1 MKTGKS
7 KKILSVFL
15 AVLTVLSMALPG
27 LTAFA
32 AEIDEGGGVIG
43 VYDIEIFTRTEILFP
58 PMPKTGS
65 RITLSICMKATKS
78 SLHISL

>member
-15 AVLTVLSMALPG
+15 AVLTVLSMAFPG

-43 VYDIEIFTRTEILFP
+43 VYDIEIL
-58 PMPKTGS
+58 
-65 RITLSICMKATKS
+65 
-78 SLHISL
+78 